1 MRVGIL
7 TYHFSDNFGALFQ
20 AYALRQWFLN
30 QSCEVEFV
38 NYHPNYVEA
47 GGSIQLDDLFSRKNL
62 KVIYLKFSKLKY
74 KWFGNRQQQEN
85 FHFFRHEFLG
95 IREPEYKTIDSL
107 ESASLNYDLLVC
119 GSDQIW
125 NPSEQFGLDP
135 VYFLNF
141 SINNKR
147 VRRISYAPSF
157 GRSEIDAQYHNE
169 LASLIL
175 KLDGISVRERLGVSI
190 VNDLTGVEPICVP
203 DPTILLSDYSGIMKS
218 YPLSS
223 EKHVFCYGLC
233 TREIIG
239 EVAEAV
245 ANNFGAK
252 LYSPYNPH
260 RRWKEI
266 GETVYPC
273 PRQWLYL
280 MQNAE
285 FVVTNSFHGTALSIL
300 LNKPFVVVG
309 IQGNKAGLN
318 NRVLNLLDFAGLRSR
333 FLNDSKPESI
343 AKVLKDSIE
352 WDVVNGQI
360 ADLRSKGASY
370 LKQQLSLA
378 EEVVGE

>member
-1 MRVGIL
+1 MKIGIL
-7 TYHFSDNFGALFQ
+7 TYHFSDNYGALFQ

-30 QSCEVEFV
+30 QGCEADFV
-38 NYHPNYVEA
+38 NYHPDYVEA
-47 GGSIQLDDLFSRKNL
+47 GGSIQFDNLFSRQNL
-62 KVIYLKFSKLKY
+62 KVVYLKLSKLKT
-74 KWFGNRQQQEN
+74 KWFGNRQQQKN
-85 FHFFRHEFLG
+85 FQHFRQEFLG
-95 IREPEYKTIDSL
+95 VTGPEYKTIQAL
-107 ESASLNYDLLVC
+107 EAASLNYDLLVC

-141 SINNKR
+141 ATNNKR

-157 GRSEIDAQYHNE
+157 GRSEIKAKYHKE
-169 LASLIL
+169 LASLML
-175 KLDGISVRERLGVSI
+175 KLEGISVREQSGVSI
-190 VNDLTGVEPICVP
+190 VKDLIGIEPVCVP
-203 DPTILLSDYSGIMKS
+203 DPTILLSDYSGIMKP

-223 EKHVFCYGLC
+223 IKHVFCYGL
-233 TREIIG
+233 RSRAVIG

-245 ANNFGAK
+245 SKSLGSA

-309 IQGNKAGLN
+309 LQDNKAAFN
-318 NRVLNLLDFAGLRSR
+318 ARALNLLELVGLRSR
-333 FLNDSKPESI
+333 FLMDAAPDQVSEILSSSI
-343 AKVLKDSIE
+343 DWNRVNE
-352 WDVVNGQI
+352 QVVE
-360 ADLRSKGASY
+360 LRHQGVEY
-370 LKQQLSLA
+370 LMQHIKT
-378 EEVVGE
+378 VM